1 MTMQMSAT
9 PQKTEKLYVSDI
21 SARQMFRIGVF
32 LVVRATRFCGP
43 ASRHR
48 GMESGVDNTDLR
60 DLLEFTHTQLNTIR
74 KAVAASGHARAMFSI
89 DCLVGA
95 AAEQAKCKLA
105 GLNCGDMPMGRRES
119 IDAVDDGVVASGKLV
134 SGRAGQGVSPRPRR
148 SP

>member
-1 MTMQMSAT
+1 
-9 PQKTEKLYVSDI
+9 
-21 SARQMFRIGVF
+21 
-32 LVVRATRFCGP
+32 
-43 ASRHR
+43 
-48 GMESGVDNTDLR
+48 MESGVDNTNLR

-105 GLNCGDMPMGRRES
+105 GLNSGEMPTGRHT
-119 IDAVDDGVVASGKLV
+119 DATYDGVVAPAKLE

-148 SP
+148 SA